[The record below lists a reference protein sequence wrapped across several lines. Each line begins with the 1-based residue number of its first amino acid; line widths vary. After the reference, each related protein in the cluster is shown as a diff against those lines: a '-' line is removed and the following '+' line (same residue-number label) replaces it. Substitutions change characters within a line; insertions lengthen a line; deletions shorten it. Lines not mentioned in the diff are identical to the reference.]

1 MISRDNRFQKRQDD
15 LEILD
20 HEHSEIHR
28 QYIQLD
34 DAILQGFGSARI
46 LEAARALVHTMGLHF
61 THEQQ
66 FQETNSVP
74 VLEKQRTAGSRLMA
88 EIVAIEEGLKQGEV
102 YAALRLRGLCKGW
115 MQEHMYVEMVELGFA
130 ALIYGSEPDRIQ
142 AQM

>member
-1 MISRDNRFQKRQDD
+1 
-15 LEILD
+15 
-20 HEHSEIHR
+20 
-28 QYIQLD
+28 
-34 DAILQGFGSARI
+34 
-46 LEAARALVHTMGLHF
+46 
-61 THEQQ
+61 
-66 FQETNSVP
+66 VP